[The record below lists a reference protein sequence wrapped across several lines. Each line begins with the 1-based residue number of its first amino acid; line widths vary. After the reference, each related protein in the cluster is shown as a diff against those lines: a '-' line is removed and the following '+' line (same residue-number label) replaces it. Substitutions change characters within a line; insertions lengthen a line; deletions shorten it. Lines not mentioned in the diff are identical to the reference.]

1 MIKNDLII
9 DVGMHRGEDTS
20 YYLKKGYNVIAID
33 ADPNTLKYVNKKFNK
48 EVKKKKLRILN
59 YAIADVDDL
68 QMDFNISELSLWSSL
83 KKDIANRNKLAKDT
97 VKVEC
102 KTLKTIFKTYG
113 TPYYCKIDIE
123 GYDELCLQTLSSL
136 NILPTFI
143 SVESECVGENEI
155 LTEEQSLGTLIRLKE
170 LGYTKFK
177 LVDQTS
183 LEVLKKDEDFY
194 SHAKMLRF
202 RKPSLK
208 TKIFNKISKILG
220 IGTQTSSY
228 RDQLNKKFDHN
239 FFIGSSG
246 PFGNDL
252 DGEWSDYESAKECL
266 LKHRKDY
273 FKLQDSVN
281 YGFWCD
287 WHATK

>member
-33 ADPNTLKYVNKKFNK
+33 ADPNTIKYVNQKFSR
-48 EVKKKKLRILN
+48 EVELKKLKILN
-59 YAIADVDDL
+59 YAIADIDDL

-83 KKDIANRNKLAKDT
+83 KKEIADRNHLAKDT

-113 TPYYCKIDIE
+113 IPYYCKIDIE
-123 GYDELCLQTLSSL
+123 GYDELCLQTLAGS

-143 SVESECVGENEI
+143 SVESECVGENEV
-155 LTEEQSLGTLIRLKE
+155 LRDEQALGTLNRLKE
-170 LGYTKFK
+170 LGYSKFK

-183 LEVLKKDEDFY
+183 LEVLKKGEDFY
-194 SHAKMLRF
+194 SHAKMLKF

-208 TKIFNKISKILG
+208 TKIINKISKVLG
-220 IGTQTSSY
+220 IGTYTTSH
-228 RDQLNKKFDHN
+228 RELLNKKFNHN

-252 DGEWSDYESAKECL
+252 DGEWLDYDSARACL
-266 LKHRKDY
+266 LKHRNDY
-273 FKLQDSVN
+273 FKLQNSIS

>member
-9 DVGMHRGEDTS
+9 DVGMHRGEDAN
-20 YYLKKGYNVIAID
+20 YYLKRGYNVIAID
-33 ADPNTLKYVNKKFNK
+33 ANPNIIKYVNKKFEQ
-48 EVKKKKLRILN
+48 EVKQKKLRVLN
-59 YAIADVDDL
+59 YAIADIDEMH
-68 QMDFNISELSLWSSL
+68 MDFNISELSLWSSL
-83 KKDIANRNKLAKDT
+83 KKEIADRNQLAKET
-97 VKVEC
+97 LKVEC

-113 TPYYCKIDIE
+113 TPIYCKIDIE
-123 GYDELCLQTLSSL
+123 GYDELCLQTLSGL

-143 SVESECVGENEI
+143 SVESECVGENQI
-155 LTEEQSLGTLIRLKE
+155 LTEEQSLATLIGLKE

-183 LEVLKKDEDFY
+183 LEILKKDEDFY

-202 RKPSLK
+202 KKPSLK
-208 TKIFNKISKILG
+208 TKIINKISVALG
-220 IGTQTSSY
+220 FGIQTSSY
-228 RDQLNKKFDHN
+228 REKLSRKFKHD
-239 FFIGSSG
+239 FLIGSSG

-252 DGEWSDYESAKECL
+252 DGEWLNYDSARACL
-266 LKHRKDY
+266 LKHRNDY
-273 FKLQDSVN
+273 FKLQNSIS